1 MKEYVK
7 MYPTNL
13 GELKENG
20 MLVSEP
26 FDTEMEAESFAK
38 AIAHNY
44 KCKTQIVETPPPTAY
59 VVMADNFELYQ
70 IRSNFREDIQGYI
83 FANGIF
89 EHRK

>member
-13 GELKENG
+13 GKLKENG

-26 FDTEMEAESFAK
+26 FDTKTEAESFAK

-44 KCKTQIVETPPPTAY
+44 KCKTQIIETPSPTAY
-59 VVMADNFELYQ
+59 VVRADSFKPYL
-70 IRSNFREDIQGYI
+70 IRSNFREDINGYV